1 MISISPLG
9 YGAKKKIGKPVWV
22 CLFISDCPLKKIF
35 KLKNENITKKK
46 GPREKEKNRAV
57 AAALTF

>member
-1 MISISPLG
+1 
-9 YGAKKKIGKPVWV
+9 
-22 CLFISDCPLKKIF
+22 LKKIF